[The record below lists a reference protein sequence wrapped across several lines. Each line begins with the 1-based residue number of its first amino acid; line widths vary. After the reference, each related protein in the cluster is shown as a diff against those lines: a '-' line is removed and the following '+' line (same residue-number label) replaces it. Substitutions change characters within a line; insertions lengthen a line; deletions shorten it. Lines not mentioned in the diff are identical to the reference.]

1 MSLIEFI
8 QKLQNKPRNVRIQIL
23 YLSVFVSMI
32 IVISLWAFLL
42 KYSLSNNVEKVEEK
56 KSDELVQSLNDAREQ
71 LPSLIN
77 IFKESMGSFFEED
90 LEIIGDEDIE
100 PEEAIEQVEPIEELE
115 EGVVSSRL
123 PLSKNIND

>member
-100 PEEAIEQVEPIEELE
+100 LEEVIEQVEPIEELE

>member
-100 PEEAIEQVEPIEELE
+100 LEEVIEQVEPIEELK

>member
-100 PEEAIEQVEPIEELE
+100 LEEVIEQVEPIEELE

-123 PLSKNIND
+123 P